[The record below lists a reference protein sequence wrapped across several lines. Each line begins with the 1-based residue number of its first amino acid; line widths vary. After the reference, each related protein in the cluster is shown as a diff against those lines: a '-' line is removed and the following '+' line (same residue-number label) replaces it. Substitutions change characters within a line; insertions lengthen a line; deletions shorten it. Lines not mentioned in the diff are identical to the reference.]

1 LNILEIKNVN
11 IYYCGKE
18 VLREINIDVK
28 KNEILCIMG
37 PSGCGKSTLLS
48 LINGFLTENGGEY
61 TGDVILKGKNIRSM
75 KPLQLRR
82 SISTLFQDSKPFPL
96 SIENNIL
103 YPIEF
108 YEGKVKNRKERI
120 SNYLKDVNLYNEVK
134 DDFKMSALKLS
145 GGQKQRLCIAR
156 MLTTEPDILIFD
168 EPCSSLDME
177 NTLIIEKLIKRL
189 SEKYTVILTTHN
201 EEQAKEL
208 LAYYAKTERKED
220 GLYNYK
226 HLPYRLFA
234 EIQKAHTSV
243 GWISMDHSSD
253 YTELGMYGP
262 GSEKLKPFM
271 RNTDMHK
278 FLLEVAEVSL

>member
-1 LNILEIKNVN
+1 MNILEIKNVN
-11 IYYCGKE
+11 IYYSGKE
-18 VLREINIDVK
+18 ILRDMSIDVK

-61 TGDVILKGKNIRSM
+61 TGDVILNGKNIRSI

-156 MLTTEPDILIFD
+156 MLTTDPDILIFD

-201 EEQAKEL
+201 EEQAKRIADRTIL
-208 LAYYAKTERKED
+208 IGK
-220 GLYNYK
+220 N
-226 HLPYRLFA
+226 
-234 EIQKAHTSV
+234 I
-243 GWISMDHSSD
+243 
-253 YTELGMYGP
+253 
-262 GSEKLKPFM
+262 
-271 RNTDMHK
+271 N
-278 FLLEVAEVSL
+278 